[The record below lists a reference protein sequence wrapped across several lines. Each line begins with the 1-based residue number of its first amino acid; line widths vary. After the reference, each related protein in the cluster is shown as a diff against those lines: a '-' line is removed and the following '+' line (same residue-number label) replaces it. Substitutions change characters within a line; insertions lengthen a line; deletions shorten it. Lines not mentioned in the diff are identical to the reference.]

1 MVGKIQC
8 CLVINFYAYPVD
20 TNKDSKKNLNKKGY
34 VFFKKNFFFYSSQL
48 HIYFLKDFF
57 ASYVYAG
64 FQFSK
69 HGRYAQ
75 KICIS
80 NFQVYCLIKN
90 LQQ

>member
-1 MVGKIQC
+1 MLSGYQTFTPILQYSLKIFQK
-8 CLVINFYAYPVD
+8 IWTKQDMY
-20 TNKDSKKNLNKKGY
+20 SKKNQFY
-34 VFFKKNFFFYSSQL
+34 YSSQL
-48 HIYFLKDFF
+48 HIYFLKDSF
-57 ASYVYAG
+57 ASYVYVG

-75 KICIS
+75 KIYIS